1 MFWDTAEVHVKA
13 GKGGDGRSSF
23 LHEKY
28 REKGGPDGGN
38 GGHGGSVVF
47 EAQPGETT
55 LSYFR
60 SHRRLEAE
68 RGEDGKRRKQ
78 HGRSGEDLI
87 VQVPAGTIVKTD
99 SGEVLADL
107 DLPGE
112 RYRVAG
118 GGRGGFGNAHFIS
131 STRQTPELAEV
142 GQPGDEYKIELELK
156 LIADVGVVGLPNAG
170 KSTLLSRIT
179 AAKPKIADYPFTTTV
194 PNLGVVEERGFHFV
208 VCDIP
213 GLIEGAS
220 EGRGLGHEF
229 LRHVERSRIL
239 VHLVDATSP
248 DPKADYRTVRDELEK
263 FNPALAKKPEL
274 VVLSKI
280 DLADASKVRLGKK
293 IDTRISAVTGE
304 GVSELLGSIA
314 ERLSKLGPVELSTPD
329 PDRVRR
335 YTPESDP
342 ALFQVERDGA
352 GWRVTGGKVEEFAR
366 RMKLSEKA
374 AQFRMRDILSRL
386 GVTRELMRQGAKE
399 GEAVKIGGQTI
410 PFREPRKR
418 R

>member
-1 MFWDTAEVHVKA
+1 MFWDTAQIHVKA

-47 EAQPGETT
+47 EAQSGETT

-68 RGEDGKRRKQ
+68 RGEDGKRRRQ

-87 VQVPAGTIVKTD
+87 VEVPAGTVVKTE

-107 DLPGE
+107 DEPGE
-112 RYRVAG
+112 RYRVAR

-142 GQPGDEYKIELELK
+142 GQSGDEYRIDLELK

-239 VHLVDATSP
+239 IHLVDATSP
-248 DPKADYRTVRDELEK
+248 DPATDYRTIRGELTK
-263 FNPALAKKPEL
+263 FNPALAEKPEL
-274 VVLSKI
+274 VVLNKI
-280 DLADASKVRLGKK
+280 DVADASKVKLGKK
-293 IDTRISAVTGE
+293 IDAKISAATGE
-304 GVSELLGSIA
+304 GVSDLLSLVA
-314 ERLSKLGPVELSTPD
+314 ERLSKLGPAPVAEPERT
-329 PDRVRR
+329 VRR
-335 YTPESDP
+335 YTPKSDP
-342 ALFQVERDGA
+342 SLFLVEPEGA
-352 GWRVTGGKVEEFAR
+352 GWRVTGGKIEEFAR
-366 RMKLSEKA
+366 RMKLSDKA
-374 AQFRMRDILSRL
+374 AQFRMRDILNRL
-386 GVTRELMRQGAKE
+386 GVTRELMRLGAKE
-399 GEAVKIGGQTI
+399 GDSVKVGKQSIQ
-410 PFREPRKR
+410 FREPRGR